1 MKRIFDYYYA
11 NYTNY
16 FKMGGAVLGILLL
29 MVMIGMGSSALSNGV
44 AQSDLET
51 ELALAKAEIAQ
62 LKADHAKE
70 VAKYEKEIASL
81 KAEVDSQSKA
91 ATKYKSKADSLTA
104 SLEEVKT
111 EKINLREQMT
121 ELRIENARLSN
132 DVENKETLIKVLAV
146 KADDIGE
153 VYNAIF
159 D

>member
-16 FKMGGAVLGILLL
+16 FKIGGAALGILLL
-29 MVMIGMGSSALSNGV
+29 MVMIGMGSSALSNGI

-62 LKADHAKE
+62 LKEDHAKE

-81 KAEVDSQSKA
+81 KEKVDTQTKE
-91 ATKYKSKADSLTA
+91 ATKYKSKTVSLTDA
-104 SLEEVKT
+104 LEEVKT